1 MPLRPSRRFRRAAV
15 RVYNRRFKPSVS
27 FSRAIVY
34 HMALFWRRKKEDRF
48 VTLGLNQPA
57 AAEESTEPKG
67 DAAEPRLE
75 PPAGSTA
82 AERAR
87 EPVAPPPAVEP
98 VATGAQPDPQPAAQT
113 DLTGTRKEEVIESA
127 PPRAAQTE
135 TAAPTPARPDL
146 SARPAPPPKPAAP
159 ARSAFS
165 SSSILGLNRSEE
177 ELQAEI
183 ESLEQAYSARFA
195 RAISATRESLS
206 EKIDTVFQGRKVI
219 DAALLDELE
228 EALIAADIGVPVTLH
243 ILDKVRRGISR
254 KEISDIEALKGAIKN
269 ELLSILQESEK
280 RGVASEEGVPENV
293 TPYVIMVVGVN
304 GVGKTTTI
312 GKLAQRI
319 KAEGNDVL
327 ICAADTFRAAA
338 SDQLAIW
345 AERTGVPLIQQKHGT
360 DPAAVLF
367 DALKAAKARRSD
379 VLIVDTAG
387 RLHNKSNLMAELEKM
402 KRVAGREVEGAPHET
417 LLVLDA
423 VTGQNGLEQARQFL
437 KTANV
442 TGIVL
447 TKLDG
452 TAKGGIA
459 VAIAKELGLPIR
471 YAGIGEKVDDL
482 VVFDSEQYVNGLFA

>member
-1 MPLRPSRRFRRAAV
+1 
-15 RVYNRRFKPSVS
+15 
-27 FSRAIVY
+27 
-34 HMALFWRRKKEDRF
+34 MAFWRRKKEDRYI
-48 VTLGLNQPA
+48 TLGLNQP
-57 AAEESTEPKG
+57 E
-67 DAAEPRLE
+67 AEPVPEAVSETASSETRLE
-75 PPAGSTA
+75 PPAGADGSTQ
-82 AERAR
+82 AR
-87 EPVAPPPAVEP
+87 EPVAIPPAVEP
-98 VATGAQPDPQPAAQT
+98 VPTGAQPAPQPAAESGLTDAHQT
-113 DLTGTRKEEVIESA
+113 EVIET
-127 PPRAAQTE
+127 PRPVS
-135 TAAPTPARPDL
+135 APTPVEAVPREQQ
-146 SARPAPPPKPAAP
+146 PAPQRPQTTQERPPQAPKPAP
-159 ARSAFS
+159 VRTSSAFS
-165 SSSILGLNRSEE
+165 SSSILGLNRTDE

-183 ESLEQAYSARFA
+183 EALEQTYAVRFS
-195 RAISATRESLS
+195 RAIAATRESLS
-206 EKIDTVFQGRKVI
+206 EKIDTVFENRKQI
-219 DAALLDELE
+219 DAQLLDELE
-228 EALIAADIGVPVTLH
+228 EALIAADLGVTTTLE

-254 KEISDIEALKGAIKN
+254 KEIGDIAALKHALKT
-269 ELLSILQESEK
+269 ELLNILRDSERK
-280 RGVASEEGVPENV
+280 GVATEESVDDSIV
-293 TPYVIMVVGVN
+293 PYVIMVVGVN

-345 AERTGVPLIQQKHGT
+345 AERTGVPLIQQKSGT
-360 DPAAVLF
+360 GPAAVLF
-367 DALKAAKARRSD
+367 DALKAAKARKSD

-417 LLVLDA
+417 LLVVDA

-437 KTANV
+437 KTAGV

-459 VAIAKELGLPIR
+459 VAISKELGLPIR

-482 VVFDSEQYVNGLFA
+482 VVFDPEQYVNGLFA

>member
-1 MPLRPSRRFRRAAV
+1 MG
-15 RVYNRRFKPSVS
+15 
-27 FSRAIVY
+27 
-34 HMALFWRRKKEDRF
+34 LFWRRKKEDRF

-57 AAEESTEPKG
+57 AVEETVEAKE

-75 PPAGSTA
+75 PPAG
-82 AERAR
+82 EHAR
-87 EPVAPPPAVEP
+87 REAIATPPSVEP
-98 VATGAQPDPQPAAQT
+98 VPTGAQPSPQPAAQT
-113 DLTGTRKEEVIESA
+113 DLTGTRKEEVIESP
-127 PPRAAQTE
+127 PPRAARTE
-135 TAAPTPARPDL
+135 TAPSSDEGAVRTETPARPTPTP
-146 SARPAPPPKPAAP
+146 RPAPAT
-159 ARSAFS
+159 RSAFS
-165 SSSILGLNRSEE
+165 SSILGLDRSEE
-177 ELQAEI
+177 ELQARI

-228 EALIAADIGVPVTLH
+228 EALIAADLGVTTTLD

-254 KEISDIEALKGAIKN
+254 KEISDIDALKAAIKN
-269 ELLSILQESEK
+269 ELLSILRESEHK
-280 RGVASEEGVPENV
+280 GVASEDSVPETV
-293 TPYVIMVVGVN
+293 VPYVIMVVGVN

-345 AERTGVPLIQQKHGT
+345 AERTGVPLIQQKSGT

-417 LLVLDA
+417 LLVVDA

-482 VVFDSEQYVNGLFA
+482 VVFDSEQYVNGLFS

>member
-1 MPLRPSRRFRRAAV
+1 MP
-15 RVYNRRFKPSVS
+15 
-27 FSRAIVY
+27 
-34 HMALFWRRKKEDRF
+34 FWRRKKEQF
-48 VTLGLNQPA
+48 V
-57 AAEESTEPKG
+57 S
-67 DAAEPRLE
+67 
-75 PPAGSTA
+75 
-82 AERAR
+82 
-87 EPVAPPPAVEP
+87 
-98 VATGAQPDPQPAAQT
+98 
-113 DLTGTRKEEVIESA
+113 
-127 PPRAAQTE
+127 
-135 TAAPTPARPDL
+135 
-146 SARPAPPPKPAAP
+146 
-159 ARSAFS
+159 
-165 SSSILGLNRSEE
+165 LGLNREVAEEPIAELPKAADAEQASLASEPE
-177 ELQAEI
+177 KIEPARPSAASPWQTSVLGLDLSIEQLQAREAA
-183 ESLEQAYSARFA
+183 LEQEFSARFR
-195 RAISATRESLS
+195 RAVAATRESLS
-206 EKIDTVFQGRKVI
+206 ERIDTVFAGAKRI
-219 DAALLDELE
+219 DAELLDELE
-228 EALIAADIGVPVTLH
+228 EVLIGADIGVPTTMH
-243 ILDKVRRGISR
+243 ILETVRRGISR
-254 KEISDIEALKGAIKN
+254 KEIDDIEKLKASIKS
-269 ELLSILQESEK
+269 ELLSILQASENQ
-280 RGVASEEGVPENV
+280 GVASENSVPDNIA
-293 TPYVIMVVGVN
+293 PYVMMIVGVN

-345 AERTGVPLIQQKHGT
+345 AERTGVPLIQQKQGT

-367 DALKAAKARRSD
+367 DSMKAAKARGSD

-417 LLVLDA
+417 LLVVDA

-437 KTANV
+437 KVAGV

-482 VVFDSEQYVNGLFA
+482 VVFDPEQYVNSLFN

>member
-1 MPLRPSRRFRRAAV
+1 
-15 RVYNRRFKPSVS
+15 
-27 FSRAIVY
+27 
-34 HMALFWRRKKEDRF
+34 MAFWRRKKEDRYI
-48 VTLGLNQPA
+48 TLGLNQPA
-57 AAEESTEPKG
+57 AGAETEAPS
-67 DAAEPRLE
+67 AEARLE
-75 PPAGSTA
+75 PPAGADA
-82 AERAR
+82 AAQAR
-87 EPVAPPPAVEP
+87 EPVAVPPDVEP
-98 VATGAQPDPQPAAQT
+98 VPTGAQPAPQPAAESGLT
-113 DLTGTRKEEVIESA
+113 DARDREVIETPRPHAQPKPVEAGQREQQTA
-127 PPRAAQTE
+127 P
-135 TAAPTPARPDL
+135 
-146 SARPAPPPKPAAP
+146 RPAPPPQERPAP
-159 ARSAFS
+159 ARTSAFA
-165 SSSILGLNRSEE
+165 SSSILGLNRTAE

-183 ESLEQAYSARFA
+183 AALEQTYAARFS
-195 RAISATRESLS
+195 RAIAATRESLS
-206 EKIDTVFQGRKVI
+206 EKIDSVFENRKQI
-219 DAALLDELE
+219 DAELLDELE
-228 EALIAADIGVPVTLH
+228 EALIAADLGVPTTLE

-254 KEISDIEALKGAIKN
+254 KEIGDIDALKAALKS
-269 ELLSILQESEK
+269 ELLGILRDSERK
-280 RGVASEEGVPENV
+280 GVASEESVDSAI

-345 AERTGVPLIQQKHGT
+345 AERTGVPLIQQKSGT

-367 DALKAAKARRSD
+367 DALKAAKARKSD

-417 LLVLDA
+417 LLVVDA

-437 KTANV
+437 KTAGV

-459 VAIAKELGLPIR
+459 VAISKELGLPIR
-471 YAGIGEKVDDL
+471 YAGIGERVDDL
-482 VVFDSEQYVNGLFA
+482 VVFDPEQYVNGLFA